1 MLTLTTKENNKI
13 YTKTSK
19 LFTNSVYQLYKK
31 NKYGMELCDDIK
43 KVKKSFVYLMA
54 LSNYSTEDSFN
65 CLNEEQ
71 IYNIYKQIKQIN

>member
-43 KVKKSFVYLMA
+43 KVKQSFIYLMA
-54 LSNYSTEDSFN
+54 MSNYNKEDEFN
-65 CLNEEQ
+65 CLTENQ
-71 IYNIYKQIKQIN
+71 IYNIYKEVIKLS